1 MNPGRIALFFL
12 LIALNG
18 FFVGMELAVVA
29 SRRGRL
35 DDGLGDPERRTM
47 RLLQGWLEDPLA
59 RSRML
64 AVSQLGVVLST
75 LTLGVLGVQ
84 TLADWLLPLLEKIPL
99 SSFWTFLARVWPG
112 LSIAT
117 ALLVV
122 TGLYVVLAQQLP
134 GAVVLKDPERFA
146 VSGAGLTS
154 LFGFLLGGY
163 HAVLEWLTRMLLR
176 MAGLPTDTSHSFV
189 YSLDEIR
196 QMVTGPE
203 TEGVIEEPER
213 EMLEAV
219 LDFSELVV
227 RQVSTP
233 RTEIIA
239 VPVDTSLEE
248 ALRLS
253 VEHAIT
259 KLPVYEDDLDEI
271 VGVVHLRDLAQA
283 LQEGQGQKM
292 GLRDLAREPF
302 FVPDSLSVRNLLRQ
316 FRDKRV
322 HIAIV
327 LDEFGGTSGLI
338 TLEDLMEEI
347 VGDVKGTFDEGS
359 SEIEKQPDGS
369 FELDGLLLIEDV
381 NDYFEL
387 ALDDPNY
394 DTIAGYMMGRLD
406 RIPQM
411 GDVTE
416 DHKQGISLRVEEMD
430 GKRIERLSLKRLAA

>member
-1 MNPGRIALFFL
+1 MNPGRIILFFL

-18 FFVGMELAVVA
+18 FFVGMELAVVG

-35 DDGLGDPERRTM
+35 DDGFDDAERWPVRM
-47 RLLQGWLEDPLA
+47 LRGWLEDPRA
-59 RSRML
+59 RGRML

-84 TLADWLLPLLEKIPL
+84 ALADWLLPLLQQIPL
-99 SSFWTFLARVWPG
+99 KGSWAFLSNVWPG
-112 LSIAT
+112 LSIVA

-122 TGLYVVLAQQLP
+122 TCLYVVLAQQLP

-146 VSGAGLTS
+146 VSGAGMAHVFS
-154 LFGFLLGGY
+154 FVLGGLST
-163 HAVLEWLTRMLLR
+163 VLEWLTRLLLR

-203 TEGVIEEPER
+203 MEGVIEEPER

-239 VPVDTSLEE
+239 ALADTPLEE

-259 KLPVYEDDLDEI
+259 KLPVYENDLDEI
-271 VGVVHLRDLAQA
+271 VGVVHLRDLVRA
-283 LQEGQGQKM
+283 LQDGQGQET

-347 VGDVKGTFDEGS
+347 VGDVKGTFDKGS
-359 SEIEKQPDGS
+359 SEIEKQADGS
-369 FELDGLLLIEDV
+369 YKLDGLLLIEDV

-387 ALDDPNY
+387 ALEDPNY
-394 DTIAGYMMGRLD
+394 DTIAGYVMGRLD
-406 RIPQM
+406 RIPQV
-411 GDVTE
+411 GDVVE
-416 DHKQGISLRVEEMD
+416 DQEQGIGLRVEEMD
-430 GKRIERLSLKRLAA
+430 GKRIERLSLKRLTV

>member
-35 DDGLGDPERRTM
+35 DDGMANPERRAM
-47 RLLQGWLEDPLA
+47 RLLQGWLEDPQA

-84 TLADWLLPLLEKIPL
+84 ALADWLLPLLEQIPL
-99 SSFWTFLARVWPG
+99 SDFWIFLAQVWPG
-112 LSIAT
+112 LSIVA

-122 TGLYVVLAQQLP
+122 TGMYVVLAQQLP

-154 LFGFLLGGY
+154 LVGFLLGGY

-176 MAGLPTDTSHSFV
+176 IAGLPTDTSHSFV

-239 VPVDTSLEE
+239 VLVGTSLEE

-259 KLPVYEDDLDEI
+259 KLPVYENDLDEI
-271 VGVVHLRDLAQA
+271 IGVVHLRDLARA

-347 VGDVKGTFDEGS
+347 VGDVKGAFDEGS

-369 FELDGLLLIEDV
+369 YKLDGLLLIEDV

-387 ALDDPNY
+387 ELDDPNY

-411 GDVTE
+411 GDMVE
-416 DHKQGISLRVEEMD
+416 EREQGIGLRVEEMD
-430 GKRIERLSLKRLAA
+430 GKRIERLSLKRLTA

>member
-1 MNPGRIALFFL
+1 MNPGQIGLFFL

-18 FFVGMELAVVA
+18 FFVGMELAVVS

-35 DDGLGDPERRTM
+35 DEGVDAPGKWAEH
-47 RLLQGWLEDPLA
+47 LLRGWLEDPRS

-84 TLADWLLPLLEKIPL
+84 ALADWLLPLLLHIPL
-99 SSFWTFLARVWPG
+99 SGFWTFLAQVWPG
-112 LSIAT
+112 VSIVA

-122 TGLYVVLAQQLP
+122 TGLYVVLAQQLA

-146 VSGAGLTS
+146 VSGAGMTRV
-154 LFGFLLGGY
+154 FGFVLGGLT
-163 HAVLEWLTRMLLR
+163 AVLGWLTRLLLR

-196 QMVTGPE
+196 LMVTGPE
-203 TEGVIEEPER
+203 MEGVIEEPER

-239 VPVDTSLEE
+239 VPVETTIEE
-248 ALRLS
+248 ALRVA
-253 VEHAIT
+253 VEHAVT

-271 VGVVHLRDLAQA
+271 IGVVHLHDLVRAF
-283 LQEGQGQKM
+283 QEGRTQETALK
-292 GLRDLAREPF
+292 DLSHEPF
-302 FVPDSLSVRNLLRQ
+302 FVPDSLSVRNLLHQ
-316 FRDKRV
+316 FRAKRV

-347 VGDVKGTFDEGS
+347 VGDVQGPFDEGND
-359 SEIEKQPDGS
+359 EIEKLADGS
-369 FELDGLLLIEDV
+369 YLLDGLLLIEDV

-406 RIPQM
+406 RIPQL
-411 GDVTE
+411 GDMVE
-416 DHKQGISLRVEEMD
+416 DREQRVQIRVEEMD
-430 GKRIERLSLKRLAA
+430 GKRIERLSLKRLTA

>member
-1 MNPGRIALFFL
+1 MNPGRIGLFFL

-18 FFVGMELAVVA
+18 FFVGMELAVVG
-29 SRRGRL
+29 SRHGRL
-35 DDGLGDPERRTM
+35 DDGVDDIGRWAV
-47 RLLQGWLEDPLA
+47 RLLRGWLEDPQA
-59 RSRML
+59 RSHML

-84 TLADWLLPLLEKIPL
+84 SLADWLLPLLKQIPL
-99 SSFWTFLARVWPG
+99 SDFWIFLAQIWPG
-112 LSIAT
+112 LSIVVS
-117 ALLVV
+117 LLVV

-146 VSGAGLTS
+146 VSGAGIARV
-154 LFGFLLGGY
+154 FGFVLGGLNT
-163 HAVLEWLTRMLLR
+163 VLEWLTRLLLR
-176 MAGLPTDTSHSFV
+176 MAGLPTNTSHNFV

-203 TEGVIEEPER
+203 TQGVIEEPER

-239 VPVDTSLEE
+239 VPVKMTIEE
-248 ALRLS
+248 ALRIS
-253 VEHAIT
+253 VEHAVT

-271 VGVVHLRDLAQA
+271 TGVVHLHDLVRAF
-283 LQEGQGQKM
+283 QEGRAQETALK
-292 GLRDLAREPF
+292 DLSREPF
-302 FVPDSLSVRNLLRQ
+302 FVPDSLSVRNLLHQ
-316 FRDKRV
+316 FRVKRV

-347 VGDVKGTFDEGS
+347 VGDVQGPFDEAA
-359 SEIEKQPDGS
+359 SEIEKLPDGS
-369 FELDGLLLIEDV
+369 YLLDGLLLIEDV

-387 ALDDPNY
+387 SLDDPNY

-406 RIPQM
+406 RIPQL
-411 GDVTE
+411 GDMVE
-416 DHKQGISLRVEEMD
+416 DREQRVQIRVEEMD
-430 GKRIERLSLKRLAA
+430 GKRIERLSLIRLTA

>member
-12 LIALNG
+12 LIAFNG
-18 FFVGMELAVVA
+18 FFVGMELAVVS
-29 SRRGRL
+29 SRRSRL
-35 DDGLGDPERRTM
+35 EDNTDGFGLLGL
-47 RLLQGWLEDPLA
+47 RLLQAWLEDPLA

-64 AVSQLGVVLST
+64 AVSQMGMVLST
-75 LTLGVLGVQ
+75 LTLGVLGVD
-84 TLADWLLPLLEKIPL
+84 TITNWLLPLLEQIPL
-99 SSFWTFLARVWPG
+99 TGNWIFLAQIWPT
-112 LSIAT
+112 LSIIT

-122 TGLYVVLAQQLP
+122 TGAYVVLAQQLP

-146 VSGAGLTS
+146 ISGSGIIQV
-154 LFGFLLGGY
+154 FGVLLGGF
-163 HAVLEWLTRMLLR
+163 HAVLDWLTHILLVIS
-176 MAGLPTDTSHSFV
+176 GLPTDASHRFA

-196 QMVTGPE
+196 EMVTGPE

-239 VPVDTSLEE
+239 VPEDTNIEE

-259 KLPVYEDDLDEI
+259 KLPVYQDDLDEI
-271 VGVVHLRDLAQA
+271 TGVVHLRDLVLAVQEERTGA
-283 LQEGQGQKM
+283 HVLQEIS
-292 GLRDLAREPF
+292 REPF

-327 LDEFGGTSGLI
+327 MDEFGGTSGLI

-359 SEIEKQPDGS
+359 SEIEKQSDGS
-369 FELDGLLLIEDV
+369 YLLDGLLLIEDV
-381 NDYFEL
+381 NDHFEL
-387 ALDDPNY
+387 TLDDPNY
-394 DTIAGYMMGRLD
+394 DTIAGYVMGRLD
-406 RIPQM
+406 RIPQS
-411 GDVTE
+411 GDMVE
-416 DHKQGISLRVEEMD
+416 DRELGITLRVEAMD
-430 GKRIERLSLKRLAA
+430 GKRIERIALKRLAS

>member
-1 MNPGRIALFFL
+1 MKPGQIGLFFL

-18 FFVGMELAVVA
+18 FFVGMELAVVG

-35 DDGLGDPERRTM
+35 DDGMDDIGWWKV
-47 RLLQGWLEDPLA
+47 RLLRGWLEDPQA

-64 AVSQLGVVLST
+64 AVTQLGVVLST
-75 LTLGVLGVQ
+75 LTLGVLAVRA
-84 TLADWLLPLLEKIPL
+84 LADWLLPMLMQIPL
-99 SSFWTFLARVWPG
+99 NGFWIFLAQVWPS
-112 LSIAT
+112 LSMVV

-122 TGLYVVLAQQLP
+122 TSFYVVLAQQLP

-146 VSGAGLTS
+146 VSGAGIIRV
-154 LFGFLLGGY
+154 FGFVLGGLNI
-163 HAVLEWLTRMLLR
+163 VLDWLTRLLLR

-239 VPVDTSLEE
+239 VPIEMTIEE
-248 ALRLS
+248 ALRVA
-253 VEHAIT
+253 VEHAVT
-259 KLPVYEDDLDEI
+259 KLPVYQDDLDEI
-271 VGVVHLRDLAQA
+271 IGVVHLHDLVRAF
-283 LQEGQGQKM
+283 QEGRAQETALK
-292 GLRDLAREPF
+292 DLSREPF
-302 FVPDSLSVRNLLRQ
+302 FVPDSLSVRNLLHQ
-316 FRDKRV
+316 FRAKRV

-347 VGDVKGTFDEGS
+347 VGDVQGPFDEGA
-359 SEIEKQPDGS
+359 SEIEKLPDGS
-369 FELDGLLLIEDV
+369 YLLDGLLLIEDV

-387 ALDDPNY
+387 SLDDPNY

-406 RIPQM
+406 RIPQL
-411 GDVTE
+411 GDMVE
-416 DHKQGISLRVEEMD
+416 DREQQVLIRVEKMD
-430 GKRIERLSLKRLAA
+430 GKRIERLSLKRLTT

>member
-1 MNPGRIALFFL
+1 MNSGRILLFFL
-12 LIALNG
+12 LIAING
-18 FFVGMELAVVA
+18 FFVGMELAVVR
-29 SRRGRL
+29 SRRGQL
-35 DDGLGDPERRTM
+35 EDMGDPGRRAL
-47 RLLQGWLEDPLA
+47 RLLRGWLEDPQA

-64 AVSQLGVVLST
+64 AVSQLGVVLCT
-75 LTLGVLGVQ
+75 LTLGVLGVE
-84 TLADWLLPLLEKIPL
+84 TLTGWLLPLLERIPL
-99 SSFWTFLARVWPG
+99 NGFWVFLAQVWPG
-112 LSIAT
+112 LSVLA

-122 TGLYVVLAQQLP
+122 TGFYVVLAQQLP
-134 GAVVLKDPERFA
+134 SAVALKDPERFA
-146 VSGAGLTS
+146 ASGSGGVQV
-154 LFGFLLGGY
+154 FGFLLGGFN
-163 HAVLEWLTRMLLR
+163 ALLEGVTRFILK
-176 MAGLPTDTSHSFV
+176 MAGLPTDISHSFV

-213 EMLEAV
+213 EMLSAV

-239 VPVDTSLEE
+239 VPVDTTIEQ

-253 VEHAIT
+253 VEHAVT

-271 VGVVHLRDLAQA
+271 IGVVHLRDLVSE
-283 LQEGQGQKM
+283 LQEGRAQQTVLK
-292 GLRDLAREPF
+292 DLAREPF

-347 VGDVKGTFDEGS
+347 VGDVQGPFDEGT
-359 SEIEKQPDGS
+359 SEIEKLPDGS
-369 FELDGLLLIEDV
+369 FMLDGLLLIEDV
-381 NDYFEL
+381 NDHFDL
-387 ALDDPNY
+387 ALSDPNY
-394 DTIAGYMMGRLD
+394 DTIAGYVLGKLD
-406 RIPQM
+406 RIPQV
-411 GDVTE
+411 GDVIE
-416 DHKQGISLRVEEMD
+416 DRELKVSIRVDEMD
-430 GKRIERLSLKRLAA
+430 GKRIERLSLKRLTG

>member
-1 MNPGRIALFFL
+1 MNPGRLGLFFL
-12 LIALNG
+12 LIGMNG

-35 DDGLGDPERRTM
+35 DDGGEEPRSWSG
-47 RLLQGWLEDPLA
+47 RLLGSWLEDPQA
-59 RSRML
+59 RGRML

-84 TLADWLLPLLEKIPL
+84 SLADGLLPLLERIPL
-99 SSFWTFLARVWPG
+99 SGFWIFLAQVWPG
-112 LSIAT
+112 LAT
-117 ALLVV
+117 ILALLVV

-134 GAVVLKDPERFA
+134 GAVVLKNPERFA
-146 VSGAGLTS
+146 VSGAGLMQV
-154 LFGFLLGGY
+154 FGFVLGGLST
-163 HAVLEWLTRMLLR
+163 VLEWLTRLLLR
-176 MAGLPTDTSHSFV
+176 LAGLPTNTSHSFV

-219 LDFSELVV
+219 LDFSDLVV

-239 VPVDTSLEE
+239 VPVDMKIEE
-248 ALRLS
+248 ALRVS
-253 VEHAIT
+253 VEHAVT

-271 VGVVHLRDLAQA
+271 IGVVHLHDLVRAF
-283 LQEGQGQKM
+283 QEGQAQEVTLK
-292 GLRDLAREPF
+292 DLSREPF
-302 FVPDSLSVRNLLRQ
+302 FVPDSLSVRNLLHQ
-316 FRDKRV
+316 FRAKRV

-347 VGDVKGTFDEGS
+347 VGDVQGPFDEGT
-359 SEIEKQPDGS
+359 SEIEKLPDGS
-369 FELDGLLLIEDV
+369 YLLDGLLLIEDV

-387 ALDDPNY
+387 SLADPNY

-406 RIPQM
+406 RIPQL
-411 GDVTE
+411 GDKVE
-416 DHKQGISLRVEEMD
+416 DREQRVQIRVEEMD
-430 GKRIERLSLKRLAA
+430 GKRIERLSLIRLAG